1 MQMDEDTGVGE
12 LHSRR
17 MDLLRVLL
25 VDDHTMVAEALA
37 ARLSAAPDLWVAGR
51 CATGDPNLADIVRRA
66 RPDVVAIEVE
76 PLGAAIGE
84 VLERIAAVRPG
95 VRLVVL
101 SADRNVS
108 HAVDAARA
116 GADAWVPKEVGAD
129 EFEAVVRAVCRG
141 HSWYPPEMLGE
152 ILRELRADVG
162 RIREYQDPLDVLS
175 PRERDVLASM
185 VEGRRGREIAEDLMI
200 STDTVRTHTRSI
212 FTKLGVHSRLEAV
225 SVARNAGLW
234 PPEQSGAA
242 PRFPLR
248 GSSRPDKADPGTKP
262 AAAPPGGTL
271 PRAAQRGGTLPRAA
285 QPRAAQPRAAQ
296 TGGALPRAAQTG
308 GMRPRAAQ
316 PGGSPCGGT
325 PAVASLTVEPE
336 LLGG

>member
-1 MQMDEDTGVGE
+1 MQMDEDTRTAAR
-12 LHSRR
+12 HSER
-17 MDLLRVLL
+17 MDVLRVLL

-37 ARLSAAPDLWVAGR
+37 ARLSVAPDLWVAGR

-76 PLGAAIGE
+76 PLGPAIGE
-84 VLERIAAVRPG
+84 VLERITTARPG

-129 EFEAVVRAVCRG
+129 EFEAMLRAVCRG
-141 HSWYPPEMLGE
+141 HSWFPPEMLGE

-162 RIREYQDPLDVLS
+162 RVKEYHDPLDVLS

-185 VEGRRGREIAEDLMI
+185 VDGRHGRQIAEDLMI

-225 SVARNAGLW
+225 SVARSAGLW
-234 PPEQSGAA
+234 PPGQSAAA
-242 PRFPLR
+242 PRLPFRAAAAR
-248 GSSRPDKADPGTKP
+248 GPMPRSSRTA
-262 AAAPPGGTL
+262 
-271 PRAAQRGGTLPRAA
+271 
-285 QPRAAQPRAAQ
+285 
-296 TGGALPRAAQTG
+296 
-308 GMRPRAAQ
+308 
-316 PGGSPCGGT
+316 
-325 PAVASLTVEPE
+325 ASLTVEPE
-336 LLGG
+336 L

>member
-1 MQMDEDTGVGE
+1 MQMHEDTRVVE
-12 LHSRR
+12 RHSER
-17 MDLLRVLL
+17 MNLLRVLL
-25 VDDHTMVAEALA
+25 VDDHMMVAEALA

-76 PLGAAIGE
+76 PLGSAIGE
-84 VLERIAAVRPG
+84 VLERIAAARPG

-101 SADRNVS
+101 SADRNVA

-129 EFEAVVRAVCRG
+129 EFEAVLRAVCRG

-162 RIREYQDPLDVLS
+162 RVREYQDPLGVLS

-225 SVARNAGLW
+225 SVARSAGLW
-234 PPEQSGAA
+234 PPGQSGAA
-242 PRFPLR
+242 RRLPFPGSPRH
-248 GSSRPDKADPGTKP
+248 G
-262 AAAPPGGTL
+262 
-271 PRAAQRGGTLPRAA
+271 A
-285 QPRAAQPRAAQ
+285 QPRGMQPRGMQA
-296 TGGALPRAAQTG
+296 GGPPSRG
-308 GMRPRAAQ
+308 G
-316 PGGSPCGGT
+316 
-325 PAVASLTVEPE
+325 PAVASLAVEPE
-336 LLGG
+336 LLGR